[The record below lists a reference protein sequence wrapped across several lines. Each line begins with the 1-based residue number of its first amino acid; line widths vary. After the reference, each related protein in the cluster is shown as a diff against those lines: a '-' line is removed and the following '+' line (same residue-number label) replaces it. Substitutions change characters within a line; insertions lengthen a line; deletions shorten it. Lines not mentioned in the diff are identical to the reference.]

1 MRDISGLTAVQK
13 QLLTEASDGSVIV
26 GTLGKDPRSP
36 NHRIFE
42 TSDGRE
48 IPRQT
53 TVTSL
58 LKRGLLK
65 VVSVDGP
72 RNYLTVTEL
81 GRLAV
86 ECRAARGSSA
96 RRPV

>member
-1 MRDISGLTAVQK
+1 MRDISNLTAVQK
-13 QLLTEASDGSVIV
+13 QLLREASDGSVIV
-26 GTLGKDPRSP
+26 GTLGKDPKAP

-58 LKRGLLK
+58 LKRKLLK

-72 RNYLTVTEL
+72 RNYMTITEI

-86 ECRAARGSSA
+86 QADGKKIYT
-96 RRPV
+96 